1 VRPARTDVAPGN
13 YSEFKWSRAFLGED
27 QAMKRSRFSEEQII
41 GVLKE
46 HEAGP
51 KTADPLACP
60 PGRCQLK
67 S

>member
-1 VRPARTDVAPGN
+1 M
-13 YSEFKWSRAFLGED
+13 KWSRALLGED